1 MDGRA
6 TRWAAHNDAQRERII
21 TSAISLYDEGNTA
34 PSLQEIGERAGLAR
48 SVLYRQFADRRDLE
62 LAVERYALDDL
73 LGRLEASLILEGP
86 IREVLRRVA
95 STYIEWAATHPRLHQ
110 LSDLDSA
117 SDGPLSKAMERI
129 AGRIGGLMILAFRV
143 SGAEVTEA
151 DVAATDPLIHG
162 LIGAV
167 FAAVRRW
174 LHLGAKVPDVEHM
187 TDQIVESAWAV
198 IDARLRSYGVVVDP
212 DLPLALDDLDLSGI
226 GLLNA

>member
-21 TSAISLYDEGNTA
+21 TSAIALYDEGNTA

-48 SVLYRQFADRRDLE
+48 SVLYRQFEDRRDLE
-62 LAVERYALDDL
+62 LAVERYVLDDL
-73 LGRLEASLILEGP
+73 LGRLEASLILDGP
-86 IREVLRRVA
+86 IRQVLRRVA
-95 STYIEWAATHPRLHQ
+95 STYIEWAAGHPRLHQ

-117 SDGPLSKAMERI
+117 SDGPMSKAMERI
-129 AGRIGGLMILAFRV
+129 AGRIGGVMILAFRA

-151 DVAATDPLIHG
+151 DEAATDPLIHG

-167 FAAVRRW
+167 VAAVRRW

-187 TDQIVESAWAV
+187 TDLVVESAWAV
-198 IDARLRSYGVVVDP
+198 IDARLRAYGLAIDP
-212 DLPLALDDLDLSGI
+212 DQPVETLLSPT
-226 GLLNA
+226 

>member
-21 TSAISLYDEGNTA
+21 TAAISLYDEGNTA

-48 SVLYRQFADRRDLE
+48 SVLYRQFDDRRDVE
-62 LAVERYALDDL
+62 RAVEQYVLDDL
-73 LGRLEASLILEGP
+73 LTRLEESLVLEGP
-86 IREVLRRVA
+86 TRQILRRVA
-95 STYIEWAATHPRLHQ
+95 STYIGWAAEHPRLHQ

-117 SDGPLSKAMERI
+117 ADGPLNKAIERI
-129 AGRIGGLMILAFRV
+129 AGRVGELMILAFKM
-143 SGAEVTEA
+143 SGAEITEA
-151 DVAATDPLIHG
+151 DEAATDPLTHG

-187 TDQIVESAWAV
+187 TDLVVESAWAV
-198 IDARLRSYGVVVDP
+198 IDARLRAFGVTIDP
-212 DLPLALDDLDLSGI
+212 DEPLLDGIDLSS
-226 GLLNA
+226 LDA